1 LKSVLESFFL
11 ESVVL
16 ERVFDGMVSL
26 EIWDVE

>member
-11 ESVVL
+11 ESVAL
-16 ERVFDGMVSL
+16 EKVFDGMVSL